1 VNRWRWIVPVLA
13 LVPGVA
19 AAPAAAPAVPAL
31 DIRLERDPRPGAL
44 SSALAVNLKVT
55 VTERDT
61 GAVPADD
68 FEVYAFAEPA
78 AGPATEIFPCA
89 QEHDN
94 SPEVPRGI
102 YLCTVLV
109 NHGGRWRFHS
119 VVNQLRADPAGQP
132 VAVGRTAQDFDIHTA
147 EVAPRIDA
155 NRIEGRLM
163 EVALLW
169 GHAAA
174 AGVWLVAAASLALLA
189 LPALRRRLSTFG
201 LHRLED
207 RFDVLTK
214 ALWTATAVLLASGTY
229 LLANQT
235 AYDTPFSSAGLDAVF
250 RLPYG
255 KPYFLALGVKLAVYA
270 VMLAASFVLLREARR
285 QLRAGAV
292 VVVPASVRLGATAMV
307 GGTVVLSLSI
317 TLLKYFHELIEA
329 TRAVL

>member
-1 VNRWRWIVPVLA
+1 MKRRWLIGA
-13 LVPGVA
+13 LLVAGAA
-19 AAPAAAPAVPAL
+19 AAPAPAQAAPDL
-31 DIRLERDPRPGAL
+31 DIRLERDTRPGAL

-55 VTERDT
+55 VTDQGT
-61 GAVPADD
+61 GAAPADN
-68 FEVYAFAEPA
+68 FEVYAFAQPA
-78 AGPATEIFPCA
+78 AGPGTEYFPCA

-109 NHGGRWRFHS
+109 NHGGRWRFHG
-119 VVNQLRADPAGQP
+119 VVNQMRAAAEDQP
-132 VAVGRTAQDFDIHTA
+132 VVLARTAQDFDLDTA
-147 EVAPRIDA
+147 EIAPRIDA
-155 NRIEGRLM
+155 ARIRARFV

-174 AGVWLVAAASLALLA
+174 AGAWLLAAGLVAVLA

-207 RFDVLTK
+207 RFDVLVK
-214 ALWTATAVLLASGTY
+214 GLWSATAVLVGTGAY
-229 LLANQT
+229 LLVNQT
-235 AYDTPFSSAGLDAVF
+235 AYDTPFSSERLHAVF

-270 VMLAASFVLLREARR
+270 VMLAASAALLREARR
-285 QLRAGAV
+285 QLRVSDAPA
-292 VVVPASVRLGATAMV
+292 VPATVRVGATAMV
-307 GGTVVLSLSI
+307 GGTVALSLSI

-329 TRAVL
+329 ARAVL